1 MTQRT
6 KLSTTRRRFVQ
17 GSTAAAAS
25 TFFIG
30 RARAEEP
37 EFVAKVATVAPPG
50 TPWAKQLRKLK
61 KTIKEQTEGRI
72 KVKTYLG
79 GALGGEEATIEAT
92 KRGTIQIWGGS
103 AGALSSALPEI
114 NCLELPY
121 LFESEKTA
129 DRVLDDVIREDLD
142 RLLWDRG
149 YKLMFFSENGYRSIG
164 SSFPVQSPADLKG
177 KKMRSQQ
184 SDVHLDTWKS
194 MSASPVPI
202 AVTEVLSALQTGVVE
217 GFDNTPLFA
226 FAASWYQAIT
236 HFTLTKHIYQ
246 PGIVVASRK
255 FWESLPAELQTVVLG
270 DPADLAKKG
279 RRGVRAIGPML
290 EQNFVGAGITLTKLS
305 AGERA
310 AFAAKADEV
319 HAKFRKSTS
328 SEGKALLDKIKKAL

>member
-6 KLSTTRRRFVQ
+6 KLSTSRRRFVQ
-17 GSTAAAAS
+17 GSAATAAS

-30 RARAEEP
+30 RARAEDP

-61 KTIKEQTEGRI
+61 KAIKEQSEGRI

-79 GALGGEEATIEAT
+79 GALGSEEATVEAT
-92 KRGTIQIWGGS
+92 KRGTVQLWGGS
-103 AGALSSALPEI
+103 AGALSSAVPEI
-114 NCLELPY
+114 NCLELPF
-121 LFESEKTA
+121 LFDKEKTA
-129 DRVLDDVIREDLD
+129 DRILDTVVREDLD

-164 SSFPVQSPADLKG
+164 ASFPVGSPADLKG

-194 MSASPVPI
+194 MGASPVPI

-236 HFTLTKHIYQ
+236 HFVLTKHIYQ
-246 PGIVVASRK
+246 PGVIVASRK
-255 FWESLPAELQTVVLG
+255 FWESLPSELQTIVMG
-270 DPADLAKKG
+270 DPQDLAKKG

-290 EQNFVGAGITLTKLS
+290 EQNFVQAGIELVKLS
-305 AGERA
+305 SGERA
-310 AFAAKADEV
+310 AFASKAEEV
-319 HAKFRKSTS
+319 HDKFRKSAS
-328 SEGKALLDKIKKAL
+328 AEGKALLDKIKRAL